1 MAQQSNKRT
10 LIIIGISIVA
20 FVALGITARTMGWLG
35 EESGQLA
42 EVGNAERK
50 TLTQLVSASGT
61 ISPEVEV
68 IISPDVSGEIIELT
82 VKEGDFVNQG
92 DLLLRIRPDIY
103 QARIDEIQAT
113 LLNSK
118 AREQQAYAGLLRS
131 KLNFEKQK
139 ELYEKNV
146 IPEMEFV
153 TAETQYQADEA
164 NYNASRFSVQS
175 TEASLRQAQEEL
187 RKTVIRAP
195 ISGTIS
201 KLNVETG
208 ERVVGSVQM
217 TGTEILRIA
226 RLEQMEVEVRVN
238 ENDIVKVAVG
248 DTTRILVDAYTNR
261 NFQGIVTEIAN
272 SATRRGEGTTEQVSE
287 YVVKI
292 RITTP
297 HNLGSATALMQLEST
312 DELRN
317 VEKAPEFKPGMS
329 ASVDIE
335 THTEYNVVGVPI
347 QAVTVRDFNKLKS
360 NRRDSTGTKS
370 EKPDAEV
377 VQMDDGESVSTPV
390 TTKKVEEDIRRV
402 VFVVDGNQVNMV
414 EVETGIND
422 DSHIQILRGLDEGT
436 EIVIGNYRLLS
447 RQLNDGDKI
456 RKN

>member
-1 MAQQSNKRT
+1 MAQKSNKRT
-10 LIIIGISIVA
+10 FIIIGISILA
-20 FVALGITARTMGWLG
+20 FVVLGITARTMGWLG
-35 EESGQLA
+35 EEAGQLA

-68 IISPDVSGEIIELT
+68 ILSPDVSGEIIELT

-103 QARIDEIQAT
+103 QARIDEIQGA

-118 AREQQAYAGLLRS
+118 AREQQAYAGMLRS

-146 IPEMEFV
+146 IPEMEYV
-153 TAETQYQADEA
+153 TAETQFQADEA

-238 ENDIVKVAVG
+238 ENDIVKVGVG

-261 NFQGIVTEIAN
+261 NFEGIVTEIAN

-297 HNLGSATALMQLEST
+297 HNLGSTPALMQLAANNELSDVES
-312 DELRN
+312 
-317 VEKAPEFKPGMS
+317 APEFKPGMS

-335 THTEYNVVGVPI
+335 THTEYNVVAVPI
-347 QAVTVRDFNKLKS
+347 QAVTVRDFNRLKS
-360 NRRDSTGTKS
+360 NRRDTTNTES
-370 EKPDAEV
+370 EEAEADV
-377 VQMDDGESVSTPV
+377 VVMDNEESVASSD

-402 VFVVDGNQVNMV
+402 VFVVDGDKVNMV

>member
-1 MAQQSNKRT
+1 MAQKSNKRT
-10 LIIIGISIVA
+10 FIIIGISIVV
-20 FVALGITARTMGWLG
+20 FVLLGITARTMGWLG
-35 EESGQLA
+35 EEAGALA

-68 IISPDVSGEIIELT
+68 ILSPDVSGEIIELT

-103 QARIDEIQAT
+103 QARIDEIQGA

-118 AREQQAYAGLLRS
+118 AREQQAYAGMLRS
-131 KLNFEKQK
+131 KLSYEKQK

-146 IPEMEFV
+146 IPEMEYV
-153 TAETQYQADEA
+153 TAETQFQADEA

-175 TEASLRQAQEEL
+175 AEASLRQAQEEL

-201 KLNVETG
+201 KLNVEAG

-238 ENDIVKVAVG
+238 ENDIVKVGVG

-261 NFQGIVTEIAN
+261 NFEGIVTEIAN

-297 HNLGSATALMQLEST
+297 HNLSSTPALMQLAANN
-312 DELRN
+312 ELSD
-317 VEKAPEFKPGMS
+317 VEAAPEFKPGMS

-335 THTEYNVVGVPI
+335 THTEYNVVAVPI
-347 QAVTVRDFNKLKS
+347 QAVTVRDFNRLKS
-360 NRRDSTGTKS
+360 NRRDSTGTDT
-370 EKPDAEV
+370 EEAEADV
-377 VQMDDGESVSTPV
+377 VVMDNEEPV
-390 TTKKVEEDIRRV
+390 ASSDTTKKVEEDIRRV
-402 VFVVDGNQVNMV
+402 VFVVDGDKVNMV

>member
-1 MAQQSNKRT
+1 MANQSNKKT
-10 LIIIGISIVA
+10 FIILGVLLVA
-20 FVALGITARTMGWLG
+20 FVAGGILARTMGWLG
-35 EESGQLA
+35 DESGTLV
-42 EVGNAERK
+42 ETGNSERR
-50 TLTQLVSASGT
+50 TLTQMVSASGV

-103 QARIDEIQAT
+103 QARIDEIQGA

-118 AREQQAYAGLLRS
+118 AREQQAYAIMLRS

-139 ELYEKNV
+139 ELYEKNL
-146 IPEMEFV
+146 IPEMEYI
-153 TAETQYQADEA
+153 TAKTQFDADEA
-164 NYNASRFSVQS
+164 NYNASRYSVQS

-226 RLEQMEVEVRVN
+226 RLEQMEVSVRVN
-238 ENDIVKVAVG
+238 ENDIIKVSVG
-248 DTTRILVDAYTNR
+248 DTTRILVDSYSGR
-261 NFQGIVTEIAN
+261 NFRGIVTEIAN

-297 HNLGSATALMQLEST
+297 HNLGSSPQLMQLAAS
-312 DELRN
+312 DEGQSADP
-317 VEKAPEFKPGMS
+317 APDFKPGMS

-335 THTEYNVVGVPI
+335 THTEYNVIAVPI
-347 QAVTVRDFNKLKS
+347 QAVTVRDFASLAS
-360 NRRDSTGTKS
+360 SRGDSTDVEVQ
-370 EKPDAEV
+370 EKDDAQE
-377 VQMDDGESVSTPV
+377 GV
-390 TTKKVEEDIRRV
+390 TDTSRVRREDIRRV
-402 VFVVDGNQVNMV
+402 VFIVDGDKATMV

-436 EIVIGNYRLLS
+436 EIVTGNYRLLS
-447 RQLNDGDKI
+447 RQLKDGDKI